1 MLSDEG
7 RKGVFNTLDEGTDY
21 TLALV
26 MANSFGDTKFV
37 SKAATTF
44 GHFSKDFDQTKNFE
58 DFIGAF
64 NATATVAVSGGSGKT
79 TAKYRIDITRVNDS
93 EVIINGTSDMRDFT
107 PELGA
112 YYDKQKHMLI
122 VEPQSAGT
130 YNGNYAMFTLTDGMS
145 YYWGSGSLAIG
156 YIGDTLY
163 WSASPYAGSNV
174 YGYLFALFSSP
185 VATSSSYLREYVGS
199 KTYSFVSMTPAED
212 GSCRRRAGKAAA
224 TAEASFATVQAG
236 DQDAA
241 SGTDEQRRNYPGRK
255 SCPGNDSDK
264 NACRRR
270 QADAHGPR
278 APHPLSEKC
287 RQPIKPGPRGE
298 RGPGF
303 SSKFAKNSASA

>member
-1 MLSDEG
+1 M
-7 RKGVFNTLDEGTDY
+7 T
-21 TLALV
+21 
-26 MANSFGDTKFV
+26 NSFGDTKFV
-37 SKAATTF
+37 SKSATTF

-64 NATATVAVSGGSGKT
+64 NATATVSVSGGSGKT

-107 PELGA
+107 PQLGA
-112 YYDKQKHMLI
+112 YYDRQKHMLI

-199 KTYSFVSMTPAED
+199 KTYSFVSMTPLKMAP
-212 GSCRRRAGKAAA
+212 AA
-224 TAEASFATVQAG
+224 TASAKVAAPEQANFATIQAG
-236 DQDAA
+236 DKTLRLELLSSDVIAPAA
-241 SGTDEQRRNYPGRK
+241 KAVRETTPTRTPAAEGKQMRTDLVLRT
-255 SCPGNDSDK
+255 
-264 NACRRR
+264 
-270 QADAHGPR
+270 
-278 APHPLSEKC
+278 L
-287 RQPIKPGPRGE
+287 
-298 RGPGF
+298 
-303 SSKFAKNSASA
+303 